1 MAEHPIEQT
10 AAQQFG
16 GGLLGLAIVVCS
28 MEMVPG
34 WGFLNLGWSQKFF
47 FQIIALVGAVS
58 GLLIGGRYLLPG
70 LLGGMLGGL
79 GALWAISMVLSNVNE
94 TWNIVLVLVGFI
106 GAAPGICVFFGGKLI
121 QDAVAPPPADSMT
134 TSNPASIDAPRSGPV
149 DLEQRTKDQ
158 NQ

>member
-58 GLLIGGRYLLPG
+58 GLLIGGRYLLP
-70 LLGGMLGGL
+70 
-79 GALWAISMVLSNVNE
+79 
-94 TWNIVLVLVGFI
+94 
-106 GAAPGICVFFGGKLI
+106 
-121 QDAVAPPPADSMT
+121 
-134 TSNPASIDAPRSGPV
+134 
-149 DLEQRTKDQ
+149 
-158 NQ
+158 